1 MKKITTLALACLTLT
16 CTWAQTVKSNGYE
29 FTIKNQA
36 KCTSVKNQE
45 KTGTCW
51 CYAGTS
57 FLESEVM
64 RTKNLNIDLS
74 EMFGVRYTY
83 ANKAEQYVR
92 YQGKT
97 NFGEGG
103 LSHDAINALK
113 NYGVMPQV
121 AFEGRKDGGIYNH
134 AELSKSLE
142 KQIKEVVSSK
152 KITPNYLDAVNETL
166 NAEIGTPPTEFLF
179 NSQKYTPKSFA
190 RELGLDATNYVSLTS
205 YTHHPFYEN
214 FVLEIPDNFS
224 HGSFYNLPLGEFTA
238 AIDAALEAGYTVS
251 WDADVSNEGFNFNEG
266 MALLPAEDEKK
277 PFKKPCIELT
287 VTQQSRQQA
296 FDEQSA
302 TDDHLMHI
310 VGIANDQKG
319 RPYYIVKNSWGETN
333 DQKGYLYCSK
343 PYFEMNTISVLLNKN
358 ALNTETKNKLGI
370 K

>member
-1 MKKITTLALACLTLT
+1 
-16 CTWAQTVKSNGYE
+16 
-29 FTIKNQA
+29 
-36 KCTSVKNQE
+36 
-45 KTGTCW
+45 
-51 CYAGTS
+51 
-57 FLESEVM
+57 
-64 RTKNLNIDLS
+64 
-74 EMFGVRYTY
+74 
-83 ANKAEQYVR
+83 
-92 YQGKT
+92 
-97 NFGEGG
+97 
-103 LSHDAINALK
+103 
-113 NYGVMPQV
+113 MPQV